1 MNPNDEIEVEHMG
14 NMVAVRIS
22 AALQR
27 VYDRADTDP
36 RMLALEQLLGDAED
50 GAMAELILRE
60 MAKRLEELAR
70 VEDMQ

>member
-1 MNPNDEIEVEHMG
+1 MNPNDEIDIDRTGGIVTIT
-14 NMVAVRIS
+14 IS

-27 VYDRADTDP
+27 VYARADRDP
-36 RMLALEQLLGDAED
+36 RMLQLERLMDQAED
-50 GAMAELILRE
+50 GTTQELILRE

>member
-1 MNPNDEIEVEHMG
+1 MNPNDEIDIERVG
-14 NMVAVRIS
+14 GTVTVTIS

-27 VYDRADTDP
+27 VYDRADRDP
-36 RMLALEQLLGDAED
+36 RMLQLERLMDQAED
-50 GAMAELILRE
+50 GATQELILRE

>member
-1 MNPNDEIEVEHMG
+1 MNPNDEIDIERIG
-14 NMVAVRIS
+14 GIVAVTIS

-27 VYDRADTDP
+27 VYARADRDP
-36 RMLALEQLLGDAED
+36 KMLALGRLMDEAED
-50 GAMAELILRE
+50 GATQELVLRE

>member
-1 MNPNDEIEVEHMG
+1 MNPNDEIDIDRTGGIVTIT
-14 NMVAVRIS
+14 IS

-27 VYDRADTDP
+27 VYARADRAP
-36 RMLALEQLLGDAED
+36 RMLQLERLMDQAED
-50 GAMAELILRE
+50 GTTQELILRE

>member
-1 MNPNDEIEVEHMG
+1 MNPNDELDIERIGGIVT
-14 NMVAVRIS
+14 VTIS

-27 VYDRADTDP
+27 VYARADRDP
-36 RMLALEQLLGDAED
+36 RMLQLERLMDEAED
-50 GAMAELILRE
+50 AATAELVLQE